1 VFLIDESSLPFGD
14 WAATMSVVRGTTPGR
29 TQTETNPRDLRSVM
43 SIRYK
48 VLRQNKPNEAI
59 LHAVN
64 WIQPKSGR
72 FATKINAHH
81 HQGLQLSYVLS
92 IGYS

>member
-1 VFLIDESSLPFGD
+1 
-14 WAATMSVVRGTTPGR
+14 
-29 TQTETNPRDLRSVM
+29 M

>member
-1 VFLIDESSLPFGD
+1 MFLIDESFLPFGD
-14 WAATMSVVRGTTPGR
+14 RAATMSSGSRHHPGR
-29 TQTETNPRDLRSVM
+29 TQTGTNPRGLRSVM